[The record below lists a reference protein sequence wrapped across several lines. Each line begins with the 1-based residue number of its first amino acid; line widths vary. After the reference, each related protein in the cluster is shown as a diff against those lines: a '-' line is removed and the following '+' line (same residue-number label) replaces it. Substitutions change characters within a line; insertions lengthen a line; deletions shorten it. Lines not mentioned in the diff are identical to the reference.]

1 MNNTMPK
8 VDFEKI
14 TSKAAGEVI
23 RSIVKNDGTL
33 YSSKPVKANGKAKY
47 IWRMVAL
54 MVSPKRAHQAMP
66 VTAIFDLQDYFESMG
81 ADPDESYDM
90 AKEYVKASKG
100 TIAEIQDAFGY
111 CEGSLPKRY
120 SSVMKAL

>member
-14 TSKAAGEVI
+14 TSKAASEII

-33 YSSKPVKANGKAKY
+33 YTSKPSKANGKEKY

-54 MVSPKRAHQAMP
+54 MVSPKRAHQSMP
-66 VTAIFDLQDYFESMG
+66 VTATFDLQDYFESLG
-81 ADPDESYDM
+81 ANSSESYDL
-90 AKEYVKASKG
+90 AKEYVKESKG
-100 TIAEIQDAFGY
+100 IVAEIQDAFGY

-120 SSVMKAL
+120 SSAMKAL